1 MHTILPL
8 NKGRFK
14 RMRIIWDRELLKY
27 VDGLD
32 SSLVS
37 MKNKALFLV
46 LKTNEI
52 KNPMENDLK
61 WSLVVC
67 CFLEG
72 REGGWQKSNSFI
84 LSFLL
89 EYASADGHLIFW
101 RKRTKNKQISGRNM
115 EFAIDLG
122 FSWSSVC

>member
-1 MHTILPL
+1 M
-8 NKGRFK
+8 KC
-14 RMRIIWDRELLKY
+14 

-46 LKTNEI
+46 FKTNEI

-61 WSLVVC
+61 WSLFVC

-72 REGGWQKSNSFI
+72 RKWGWQKSNSFM
-84 LSFLL
+84 LTFLL

-115 EFAIDLG
+115 ELEIDLG

>member
-8 NKGRFK
+8 NKSRFK

-61 WSLVVC
+61 
-67 CFLEG
+67 
-72 REGGWQKSNSFI
+72 
-84 LSFLL
+84 
-89 EYASADGHLIFW
+89 
-101 RKRTKNKQISGRNM
+101 
-115 EFAIDLG
+115 
-122 FSWSSVC
+122 